1 MPVHRKKKDTTT
13 TPPSSTQEQTV
24 PPLPEQQ
31 TFQQYL
37 RELARSGIRV
47 VLEGVMREELDT
59 LIGVGWGECSPKR
72 KGYRNG
78 SYTRDLVTSSGR
90 IEDLNVP
97 RDREGQFH
105 TQVFDR
111 YSRYEP
117 HIAEGLTQMFVAGT
131 STQKVGEVAQTLLGV
146 APSAST
152 ISRLNQ
158 TLAQQF
164 EAWRER
170 PLQEH
175 WRVLYLDGVH
185 FSIRHGDKADST
197 IILTALGVDSTGNKE
212 VLALRACAEESKEG
226 WLSLLQDLRTRGATQ
241 IDLIV
246 TDGHDGLL
254 GAVSEL
260 FSATPRQRC
269 LLHKQRNVLN
279 AIPRR
284 ERGDVQAELVGIWE
298 QPTKQE
304 ALTQLAAFKAKYTQ
318 RYPEAVR
325 SLAEDEESLLTFY
338 AFPQMLHRHIQTTNA
353 IESLFSNVRQR
364 TDQIDVFTTETS
376 CLAIVWATMQDIRL
390 HKISVE

>member
-1 MPVHRKKKDTTT
+1 MPVPKKKRITAENGLSTSE
-13 TPPSSTQEQTV
+13 PSSS
-24 PPLPEQQ
+24 LPEQQ
-31 TFQQYL
+31 AFHEHL
-37 RELARSGIRV
+37 RALAQSAVRT
-47 VLEGVMREELDT
+47 VLELVMREELDAF
-59 LIGVGWGECSPKR
+59 IGAAWGECSPKR

-78 SYTRDLVTSSGR
+78 TYTRDLTTATGR
-90 IEDLNVP
+90 IEEINVP

-105 TQVFDR
+105 TQAFER

-117 HIAEGLTQMFVAGT
+117 HIAEGLTQMFVAGV
-131 STQKVGEVAQTLLGV
+131 STHKVGEVAETLLG
-146 APSAST
+146 ATPSAST

-158 TLAQQF
+158 SLTHQY
-164 EAWRER
+164 ETWRQR
-170 PLQEH
+170 PLQTH

-185 FSIRHGDKADST
+185 FSIRHGEKADAT
-197 IILTALGVDSTGNKE
+197 IILTALGVDLEGTKE
-212 VLALRACAEESKEG
+212 VLALHACAEESKEG

-254 GAVSEL
+254 AAVGEL
-260 FSATPRQRC
+260 FAATLRQRC
-269 LLHKQRNVLN
+269 LVHKQRNVLA

-298 QPTKQE
+298 QATKPE
-304 ALTQLAAFKAKYTQ
+304 ALIQLAAFKAKYAL

-325 SLAEDEESLLTFY
+325 SLAEDEEHLLTFY
-338 AFPQMLHRHIQTTNA
+338 TFPQPMHRHIQSTNA

-376 CLAIVWATMQDIRL
+376 CLTIVWATIQDIRF
-390 HKISVE
+390 HKLSLS